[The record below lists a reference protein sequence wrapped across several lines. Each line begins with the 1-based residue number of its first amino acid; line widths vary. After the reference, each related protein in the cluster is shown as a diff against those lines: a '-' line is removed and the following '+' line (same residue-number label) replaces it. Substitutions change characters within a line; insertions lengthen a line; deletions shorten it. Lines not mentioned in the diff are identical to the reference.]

1 LITSPEFNIQ
11 YGGKNL
17 KPEFVFV
24 GPHKSGTTW
33 IDNYVRNRGDVLLPT
48 LTKETFF
55 FDKLY
60 HKGMDWYESQFGD
73 MSPDHRICVE
83 VAPSLLDKP
92 EAAQRLVQDLP
103 DITVIATL
111 RDPIE
116 RAIAHYF
123 HHLKGGHPD
132 NGFRY
137 MVEKHPELIS
147 NGLYHRHLKM
157 WVDLL
162 GKDRVKI
169 LLYNDLN
176 VDPMEYCRKICDL
189 LGLPFEPPSDEV
201 LYARINE
208 DGDPPIPI
216 VAKLARKTAETLRFA
231 GAHRVVNT
239 LRTPAVRRMI
249 YGAPPEAEKR
259 SRLRD
264 EAGEFYDTFY
274 QDFRYLDAEFGVD
287 TSAWQRPIAPVA

>member
-1 LITSPEFNIQ
+1 M
-11 YGGKNL
+11 
-17 KPEFVFV
+17 KPQFVFI

-33 IDNYVRNRGDVLLPT
+33 IDNYLRSRDDVLLPA

-55 FDKLY
+55 FDKQY

-73 MSPDHRICVE
+73 MSDNHRICVE

-92 EAAQRLVQDLP
+92 EAAQRLAQDLP

-123 HHLKGGHPD
+123 HHLKGGEPD

-137 MVEKHPELIS
+137 MAEKHPELIS
-147 NGLYHRHLKM
+147 NGLYYRHLKM
-157 WVDLL
+157 WVDLM
-162 GKDRVKI
+162 GEDRVKI

-176 VDPMEYCRKICDL
+176 VDPMGYCKQICDI
-189 LGLPFEPPSDEV
+189 LGLPFEPPSEDV

-208 DGDPPIPI
+208 DGDPPFRFL
-216 VAKLARKTAETLRFA
+216 AKLARRTAENLRFV
-231 GAHRVVNT
+231 GAHRIVNAI
-239 LRTPAVRRMI
+239 RTPTVRRMI

-259 SRLRD
+259 TRLRE
-264 EAGEFYDTFY
+264 EAQEFYDEFF
-274 QDFRYLDAEFGVD
+274 QDFRHLDTEFGVD
-287 TSAWQRPIAPVA
+287 TSAWRG